1 MMARR
6 IVFLVMVCVA
16 FLVSGQSKVSK
27 AVVERQRREAA
38 SALKQSSARL
48 ESNRKA
54 TAQRL
59 SQLASLAAEIE
70 ELDREITLTEKEI
83 QKMDTAI
90 SCVEDTIV
98 QLDAKVADMSAKY
111 AKALRVTRRSR
122 GGMSE
127 LEFIFASEEFGQ
139 MWRRYRNMRQFSKWR
154 ANRADEIGKAKAV
167 LEQRKSELNRMKTL
181 RVARANAL
189 EIDRAKL
196 KEKHRDNDQLLVQLR
211 KEQRQIKSVI
221 SEKQRETILIASLKK
236 LLPRSLQKLKPKLQ
250 KKRSRKSRKARILL
264 LKEKRKRM
272 RLWQTLTT
280 RRPEMSAWML

>member
-1 MMARR
+1 M
-6 IVFLVMVCVA
+6 CG
-16 FLVSGQSKVSK
+16 VSCQRSVESQQGRG
-27 AVVERQRREAA
+27 ERQRREAA

-211 KEQRQIKSVI
+211 KEQRQIKSII
-221 SEKQRETILIASLKK
+221 SEKQREIDNLNRQLEKIIAEELAKAEAEAAKK
-236 LLPRSLQKLKPKLQ
+236 KKQEKQKSKDT
-250 KKRSRKSRKARILL
+250 AAEG
-264 LKEKRKRM
+264 KEEKDEAV
-272 RLWQTLTT
+272 TLTT